1 MTEQFTLK
9 SDVDDLQL
17 GRRHFMRAGAV
28 LATTVAAAGGITLA
42 NSKVARAQTYDP
54 NAVRFAFSTPFSGQ
68 DSFTGT
74 IGGLRNA
81 VGSLG
86 GELTIA
92 DASFDLRR
100 QVDQIAAIVA
110 SQPDIFI
117 CLPVDPVGC
126 ANAIQ
131 AALDAEIPSF
141 ILDTTVPGVAV
152 TQASFHDN
160 FGMGVVTGTW
170 MAERLGGS
178 GKVGA
183 MQLPINETWNM
194 RDMGMA
200 FALQNYPDIELVAT
214 WAFDPTG
221 RVTPRAAA
229 DSMLTAHPDLDAIW
243 TAWDNA
249 GMEAALAVLAAGK
262 GDRVFTTGIDGG
274 AAAFE
279 AIRSGGPFKFTC
291 TQSFYAQAA
300 QPVYYA
306 HQFLQGNPVPRTLL
320 HPSYAISIDEL
331 EGRDEELV
339 SRYDEPGVAEQL
351 GWVRVL

>member
-1 MTEQFTLK
+1 MTEETAPK
-9 SDVDDLQL
+9 SDAGDLQL
-17 GRRHFMRAGAV
+17 GRRHFMQAGAV
-28 LATTVAAAGGITLA
+28 LATTAAAAGG
-42 NSKVARAQTYDP
+42 VALTTPKRAMAQDYDP
-54 NAVRFAFSTPFSGQ
+54 SAVQFAFSTPFSGQ

-74 IGGLRNA
+74 IGGLRSA
-81 VGSLG
+81 VGTLG

-110 SQPDIFI
+110 AQPDIFI

-126 ANAIQ
+126 ANAIRG
-131 AALDAEIPSF
+131 AVDAGIPSF
-141 ILDTTVPGVAV
+141 ILDTTIPGVAV

-160 FGMGVVTGTW
+160 FGMGAVTATW

-178 GKVGA
+178 GKIGA

-200 FALQNYPDIELVAT
+200 YALRSYPDIELVAT

-229 DSMLTAHPDLDAIW
+229 DSMLTAHSDLDAIW

-249 GMEAALAVLAAGK
+249 GMEAALAVLAAGR

-291 TQSFYAQAA
+291 TQSFYEQAA

-306 HQFLQGNPVPRTLL
+306 HQLLQGNAVPRTLL

-331 EGRDEELV
+331 EGRDPELA
-339 SRYDEPGVAEQL
+339 SRYDEPGVAAEL